1 MTWMAPLATRIV
13 LGHGASGTAASM
25 KPYVDALARRGV
37 DARAVDLPRGRPEAA
52 VEIFLAAVA
61 ADPGLALGGHS
72 FGGRMASLAAART
85 QVPALVCFSY
95 PVHRPGQP
103 ELGARVAHWPSITC
117 PVLLLS
123 GDRDPFARVDLL
135 RAAAETLPHG
145 RLVIL
150 PGGVHGLRG
159 HLDEALEFAA
169 DFLLGTQTPV
179 R

>member
-1 MTWMAPLATRIV
+1 MTRMTPLAARIV
-13 LGHGASGTAASM
+13 LGHGASGTASSM
-25 KPYVDALARRGV
+25 QPYLDALTRRGL

-52 VEIFLAAVA
+52 VEIFLAAAA

-103 ELGARVAHWPSITC
+103 ELGSRVAHWSSITC

-145 RLVIL
+145 RLVVF
-150 PGGVHGLRG
+150 PGAVHGLRG
-159 HLDEALEFAA
+159 HLDEALEVAA
-169 DFLLGTQTPV
+169 HFLLGAPTSV

>member
-1 MTWMAPLATRIV
+1 MSWMTHLAARIV

-25 KPYVDALARRGV
+25 KPYVDALARRGL

-52 VEIFLAAVA
+52 VEIFLTEAA

-72 FGGRMASLAAART
+72 FGGRMASLAAARVR
-85 QVPALVCFSY
+85 VPALVCFSY

-103 ELGARVAHWPSITC
+103 ELGTRVAHWPDIAC

-135 RAAAETLPHG
+135 RTAAASLPNG
-145 RLVIL
+145 RLVL
-150 PGGVHGLRG
+150 FHGAGHGLAG
-159 HLDEALEFAA
+159 HLDEALRVAA
-169 DFLLGTQTPV
+169 DFLLGA
-179 R
+179 